1 MNLHP
6 WPLKFL
12 RLSGVLILTGLFSGQ
27 ARSEVPDYT
36 IHHSYQSI
44 RALGMG
50 GAFSGLA
57 DDYSAIF
64 YNPAGLT
71 RLEEGNLN
79 MFISAAADQD
89 ILKFSSDLKN
99 VASNTGG
106 SGGSV
111 DVTQIAN
118 FISANYGKHFSSRI
132 PSAGLLYARPNW
144 GLAIIPVDLSLEM
157 EVHQSAGPSAS
168 VVATQD
174 STVAYSYARDLMKT
188 NDRFSVGATVKGT
201 YRAYYNKSFLA
212 LDIAQNSSLL
222 AASDAQ
228 EGLSVDG
235 DLGAL
240 YSFHDPGSGFWHA
253 IRPSLSLIVQN
264 VGGGNFN
271 TSNFHLISKTST
283 LAPPPD
289 QRRFNV
295 GANFELPSWWVF
307 KSRFVFDETDIGH
320 DNWTFKKGSH
330 LGAEFRWKMKS
341 WFQGAWRAGFNQGY
355 WTAGFSGLFA
365 VFQLDLATFGEEVG
379 PSTNPYQ
386 SRKYMLRMSLDF

>member
-1 MNLHP
+1 MNLRFC
-6 WPLKFL
+6 LFGML
-12 RLSGVLILTGLFSGQ
+12 AAGLFSIQ
-27 ARSEVPDYT
+27 LRADVPDYT

-50 GAFSGLA
+50 GAFTALA

-71 RLEEGNLN
+71 RLDEGNLN

-89 ILKFSSDLKN
+89 ILKFTSDLKN
-99 VASNTGG
+99 AAANSSGA
-106 SGGSV
+106 GGSV
-111 DVTQIAN
+111 DVTSIAN
-118 FISANYGKHFSSRI
+118 LISSNYGKHFSSRI

-144 GLAIIPVDLSLEM
+144 GLAIIPVDLSLEI
-157 EVHQSAGPSAS
+157 ELHQSAGPSAS

-174 STVAYSYARDLMKT
+174 TTMAYSYAREIMKT
-188 NDRFSVGATVKGT
+188 SDKLALGATLKGT

-212 LDIAQNSSLL
+212 LDLAQNSNLL
-222 AASDAQ
+222 SASDAQ

-240 YSFHDPGSGFWHA
+240 YTFHDPGSGFWHA
-253 IRPSLSLIVQN
+253 VRPSLSMVVQN
-264 VGGGNFN
+264 IAGGNFN
-271 TSNFHLISKTST
+271 AGNFKLINKAGNS
-283 LAPPPD
+283 APPSD
-289 QRRFNV
+289 QRRLNI
-295 GANFELPSWWVF
+295 GTALELPSWWVF
-307 KSRFVFDETDIGH
+307 KSRFLFDETDIGH
-320 DNWTFKKGSH
+320 DNFTLKKGSH

-355 WTAGFSGLFA
+355 WTAGFTGLFA
-365 VFQLDLATFGEEVG
+365 VFQLDLASFGEEVG
-379 PSTNPYQ
+379 PSTNPYE